1 MNFKGTETATPSH
14 VSVIVVSPEVT
25 PGFMEI
31 RPSGSTVATSGL
43 ELTNAGVWY
52 GL

>member
-1 MNFKGTETATPSH
+1 MNFKVTEVATPSH

-31 RPSGSTVATSGL
+31 RPSALTVATSGL
-43 ELTNAGVWY
+43 ELTNAGVRY

>member
-1 MNFKGTETATPSH
+1 MNFKVTETATPSH

-31 RPSGSTVATSGL
+31 LPSVGCTKFLFDKVGQA
-43 ELTNAGVWY
+43 
-52 GL
+52 